1 MSGGTRKMKVSCA
14 NCRWF
19 NADEKLCDMDKS
31 GCNADDYCISWEAA
45 IGSGELPEGNSAIAA
60 MKQALWDKAHEHKEV
75 VKVKVDGPK
84 GVTVIEKEVLVPGD
98 IKAME
103 KYIQLFGG

>member
-1 MSGGTRKMKVSCA
+1 MKVSCA
-14 NCRWF
+14 NCRF
-19 NADEKLCDMDKS
+19 FDAVRKLCTLDSS
-31 GCNADDYCISWEAA
+31 GVCAADYCLSWE
-45 IGSGELPEGNSAIAA
+45 GLVNSGNLPEGNSAIEA
-60 MKQALWDKAHEHKEV
+60 MKAALWEKAHEHKEV

-84 GVTVIEKEVLVPGD
+84 GVTIIEKEVLVPGD